1 MGIRIVSFIA
11 LVATIFIAVLL
22 NATNPSSAGPF
33 GILAFFTCLYIL
45 FICIVYVIFLVSERI
60 AANFFNFNKISDKSK
75 YKIYYYSTMI
85 SLAPTI
91 YVGMQSMGGVG
102 FFEVMLLAIFE
113 LLVCFFIHKRY

>member
-1 MGIRIVSFIA
+1 MGIRIVSLIA
-11 LVATIFIAVLL
+11 LVATICIAVLL

-60 AANFFNFNKISDKSK
+60 AANFFNFNKISEKSK

-91 YVGMQSMGGVG
+91 YVGMQSMGSVG

>member
-1 MGIRIVSFIA
+1 MGIRIVSLIA

-33 GILAFFTCLYIL
+33 GILAFFTCSYIL

-60 AANFFNFNKISDKSK
+60 AANFFNFNKVSEKSK

-91 YVGMQSMGGVG
+91 YVGMQSMGSVG